1 MLIHRHAGRL
11 LMAIGLIHCALG
23 VFFSFD
29 ILAAWANAGWWHS
42 IEKPE
47 GLLMDRFAALWFQV
61 AGVSWV
67 LLGWLMQQWIARIG
81 HLPPTVGWGLAFMAA
96 VVAWVLPVSGAWLI
110 LGLGLGIALATPA
123 LTAKPV

>member
-1 MLIHRHAGRL
+1 MLIQRHAGRL

-23 VFFSFD
+23 AFFSFD

-67 LLGWLMQQWIARIG
+67 LLGWLMQQWVSQVG
-81 HLPPTVGWGLAFMAA
+81 HLPTTMGWGLALMAA
-96 VVAWVLPVSGAWLI
+96 AVAWVLPLSGAWLI
-110 LGLGLGIALATPA
+110 LALGLTLALASPSRN
-123 LTAKPV
+123 AKLV